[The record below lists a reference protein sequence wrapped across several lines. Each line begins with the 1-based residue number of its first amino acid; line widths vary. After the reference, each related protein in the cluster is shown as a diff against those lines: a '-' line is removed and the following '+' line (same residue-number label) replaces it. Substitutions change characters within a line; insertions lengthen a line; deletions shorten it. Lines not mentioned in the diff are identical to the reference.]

1 MATYKTTS
9 QIAAALGISRDE
21 FQDLE
26 KQPGFPAK
34 ENGEYSLDAIK
45 TWLAGLA
52 AAALD
57 QAATLDQT
65 GDPAAVAH
73 EVPAE
78 LPPEQPPIR
87 YITLQIPL
95 CAAVPKHIERNSL
108 GRVDVKFREQRYTA
122 FCQLHAGLDRTN
134 ARMQDERPVSIP
146 ADVFRWVLDQII
158 EALSQDQTHDS
169 RPSP

>member
-26 KQPGFPAK
+26 KQPEFPVK
-34 ENGEYSLDAIK
+34 VNGEYSLDAIK

-52 AAALD
+52 AASLD
-57 QAATLDQT
+57 DQFIEQVTTESDTLDLSC
-65 GDPAAVAH
+65 DA
-73 EVPAE
+73 
-78 LPPEQPPIR
+78 PPEPPLIR

-158 EALSQDQTHDS
+158 EALNQDQTHDS